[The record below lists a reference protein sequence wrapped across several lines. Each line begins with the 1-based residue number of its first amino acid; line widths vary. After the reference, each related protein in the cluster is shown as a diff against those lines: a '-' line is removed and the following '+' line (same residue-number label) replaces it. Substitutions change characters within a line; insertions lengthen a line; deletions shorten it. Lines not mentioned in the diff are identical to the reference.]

1 MQGGTFY
8 KCANPNGFGT
18 LQLLIRIKYQSMAT
32 SIAKK
37 DSVATEYH
45 SPLLDNLLA
54 NIDPAT
60 LAKTEARMLI
70 ACKIADAL
78 AEKKMSKKDFVQQLG
93 KQPSTIT
100 KWLSGKHD
108 FTHDTLTKIAGVLNI
123 DFFEQKIPVQT
134 VKKYRA
140 SPSLNPV
147 YA

>member
-1 MQGGTFY
+1 
-8 KCANPNGFGT
+8 
-18 LQLLIRIKYQSMAT
+18 MAT

-37 DSVATEYH
+37 DSIATDYH

-60 LAKTEARMLI
+60 LAKAEARMLI

-78 AEKKMSKKDFVQQLG
+78 VEKKMSKKDFAQQLG
-93 KQPSTIT
+93 KQPSTVT

-108 FTHDTLTKIAGVLNI
+108 FTYDTLTKIGGVLNI
-123 DFFEQKIPVQT
+123 DFFEQKIPTQMAQ
-134 VKKYRA
+134 KYTA
-140 SPSLNPV
+140 PLLSNPV